1 MNAAST
7 ASHGLFLGQSCY
19 LTTISRN
26 CLIVCLVSDDIRENS
41 SLNLNKFICDELQP
55 NEEFHR
61 LFNDAF
67 NSLYR
72 KLQTDL
78 QDTKYACATESTI
91 HNLIKVGGQTAP
103 RKLQTDLQDTEYAC
117 ATESKIHN
125 LIKVGGQTAPRKLQ
139 TDLQDT
145 EYATESTIHNLIKV
159 GGQTA
164 PFPSPEKWVV
174 EKDAG
179 KKCRCRCR

>member
-1 MNAAST
+1 MNG

-19 LTTISRN
+19 LTNISLN

-78 QDTKYACATESTI
+78 QDT
-91 HNLIKVGGQTAP
+91 
-103 RKLQTDLQDTEYAC
+103 
-117 ATESKIHN
+117 
-125 LIKVGGQTAPRKLQ
+125 
-139 TDLQDT
+139 

-164 PFPSPEKWVV
+164 PLPSPEK
-174 EKDAG
+174 
-179 KKCRCRCR
+179 

>member
-1 MNAAST
+1 MNA

-19 LTTISRN
+19 LTNISLN
-26 CLIVCLVSDDIRENS
+26 YLIVCLVSDDIRENS

-67 NSLYR
+67 NSLYQE
-72 KLQTDL
+72 LQTDL
-78 QDTKYACATESTI
+78 Q
-91 HNLIKVGGQTAP
+91 G
-103 RKLQTDLQDTEYAC
+103 
-117 ATESKIHN
+117 
-125 LIKVGGQTAPRKLQ
+125 
-139 TDLQDT
+139 T

-159 GGQTA
+159 GDLTA
-164 PFPSPEKWVV
+164 PLPSPEKWVV

-179 KKCRCRCR
+179 EKVSL

>member
-1 MNAAST
+1 MDA

-19 LTTISRN
+19 LTTISLN

-41 SLNLNKFICDELQP
+41 SLNLNKFISDELQP

-78 QDTKYACATESTI
+78 QDTEYATENTI

-103 RKLQTDLQDTEYAC
+103 L
-117 ATESKIHN
+117 
-125 LIKVGGQTAPRKLQ
+125 
-139 TDLQDT
+139 
-145 EYATESTIHNLIKV
+145 
-159 GGQTA
+159 
-164 PFPSPEKWVV
+164 PSLEKWVV

>member
-19 LTTISRN
+19 LTTISLN

-78 QDTKYACATESTI
+78 QDT
-91 HNLIKVGGQTAP
+91 
-103 RKLQTDLQDTEYAC
+103 
-117 ATESKIHN
+117 
-125 LIKVGGQTAPRKLQ
+125 
-139 TDLQDT
+139 

-159 GGQTA
+159 SGQTT
-164 PFPSPEKWVV
+164 PSPRPKSGWLRKTPGKSVV
-174 EKDAG
+174 VDVVHFHQYPYKILDIL
-179 KKCRCRCR
+179 KRT

>member
-19 LTTISRN
+19 LTTISLN

-41 SLNLNKFICDELQP
+41 SLDLNKFICDELQP

-78 QDTKYACATESTI
+78 QDTEYAVHNPIKAGGQTAPQKLQTDLQDTEYTI

-103 RKLQTDLQDTEYAC
+103 L
-117 ATESKIHN
+117 
-125 LIKVGGQTAPRKLQ
+125 
-139 TDLQDT
+139 
-145 EYATESTIHNLIKV
+145 
-159 GGQTA
+159 
-164 PFPSPEKWVV
+164 PSPEKWVV

>member
-19 LTTISRN
+19 LTTISLN

-41 SLNLNKFICDELQP
+41 SLDLNKFICDELQP

-78 QDTKYACATESTI
+78 QDTEYAVHNPIKAGGQTAPQKLQTDLQDTEYAVHNPIKAGGQTAPQKLQTDLQDTEYTI

-103 RKLQTDLQDTEYAC
+103 
-117 ATESKIHN
+117 
-125 LIKVGGQTAPRKLQ
+125 V
-139 TDLQDT
+139 
-145 EYATESTIHNLIKV
+145 
-159 GGQTA
+159 
-164 PFPSPEKWVV
+164 PSPEKWVV

>member
-1 MNAAST
+1 MKEILQEIGRSLKWPFPWAVLLPHS
-7 ASHGLFLGQSCY
+7 LPR
-19 LTTISRN
+19 TTISLN

-61 LFNDAF
+61 LFNDAVD
-67 NSLYR
+67 SLYR
-72 KLQTDL
+72 ELQTDL
-78 QDTKYACATESTI
+78 QDTEYPI

-103 RKLQTDLQDTEYAC
+103 L
-117 ATESKIHN
+117 
-125 LIKVGGQTAPRKLQ
+125 
-139 TDLQDT
+139 
-145 EYATESTIHNLIKV
+145 
-159 GGQTA
+159 
-164 PFPSPEKWVV
+164 PSPEKWVV

>member
-1 MNAAST
+1 MFIRRQAGDVKEILQEIGRSLAWPFPWV
-7 ASHGLFLGQSCY
+7 ALSCY
-19 LTTISRN
+19 LTTISLN

-78 QDTKYACATESTI
+78 QDT
-91 HNLIKVGGQTAP
+91 
-103 RKLQTDLQDTEYAC
+103 
-117 ATESKIHN
+117 
-125 LIKVGGQTAPRKLQ
+125 
-139 TDLQDT
+139 

-164 PFPSPEKWVV
+164 PLPSPEKWVV

>member
-1 MNAAST
+1 MKEILQEIGRSLKWPFPWAVLLPHS
-7 ASHGLFLGQSCY
+7 LPR
-19 LTTISRN
+19 TTISLN

-103 RKLQTDLQDTEYAC
+103 L
-117 ATESKIHN
+117 
-125 LIKVGGQTAPRKLQ
+125 
-139 TDLQDT
+139 
-145 EYATESTIHNLIKV
+145 
-159 GGQTA
+159 
-164 PFPSPEKWVV
+164 PSPEKWVV

>member
-1 MNAAST
+1 MKEILQDIGRSLY
-7 ASHGLFLGQSCY
+7 GLFLGQSCY
-19 LTTISRN
+19 LTTILLN

-78 QDTKYACATESTI
+78 QGTEYATENTI

-103 RKLQTDLQDTEYAC
+103 L
-117 ATESKIHN
+117 
-125 LIKVGGQTAPRKLQ
+125 
-139 TDLQDT
+139 
-145 EYATESTIHNLIKV
+145 
-159 GGQTA
+159 
-164 PFPSPEKWVV
+164 PSPEKWVV

-179 KKCRCRCR
+179 KKCRCRCC

>member
-1 MNAAST
+1 MDAAST
-7 ASHGLFLGQSCY
+7 ASHGLFVGQSCY
-19 LTTISRN
+19 LTTILLN

-78 QDTKYACATESTI
+78 QGTEYATESTI

-117 ATESKIHN
+117 ATES
-125 LIKVGGQTAPRKLQ
+125 
-139 TDLQDT
+139 
-145 EYATESTIHNLIKV
+145 TIHNLIKV

-164 PFPSPEKWVV
+164 PLPSPEKWVV

>member
-1 MNAAST
+1 MKEILQDIGRSLY
-7 ASHGLFLGQSCY
+7 GLFLGQSCY
-19 LTTISRN
+19 LTTILLN

-78 QDTKYACATESTI
+78 QDTEYATESTI
-91 HNLIKVGGQTAP
+91 P
-103 RKLQTDLQDTEYAC
+103 
-117 ATESKIHN
+117 N

-159 GGQTA
+159 CGQTAPRKLQTDLQDTEYTTESTIHNLIKVGGQTA
-164 PFPSPEKWVV
+164 PLPSPEKWVV

-179 KKCRCRCR
+179 KKCRCRCC

>member
-1 MNAAST
+1 MKEILQEIGRSLKWPFPWAVLLPHS
-7 ASHGLFLGQSCY
+7 LPR
-19 LTTISRN
+19 TTISLN

-78 QDTKYACATESTI
+78 QGTEYATENTI

-103 RKLQTDLQDTEYAC
+103 L
-117 ATESKIHN
+117 
-125 LIKVGGQTAPRKLQ
+125 
-139 TDLQDT
+139 
-145 EYATESTIHNLIKV
+145 
-159 GGQTA
+159 
-164 PFPSPEKWVV
+164 PSPKKWVV
-174 EKDAG
+174 EKDAE

>member
-1 MNAAST
+1 M
-7 ASHGLFLGQSCY
+7 
-19 LTTISRN
+19 
-26 CLIVCLVSDDIRENS
+26 
-41 SLNLNKFICDELQP
+41 NKFISDELQP

-78 QDTKYACATESTI
+78 QDT
-91 HNLIKVGGQTAP
+91 
-103 RKLQTDLQDTEYAC
+103 EYAV
-117 ATESKIHN
+117 HN
-125 LIKVGGQTAPRKLQ
+125 PIKAGSQTAPRKLQ

-145 EYATESTIHNLIKV
+145 EYATESTIHNLIKTGGQTAPQKLQTDLQDTEYTIHNLIKV

-164 PFPSPEKWVV
+164 PLPSPEKWVV